1 MTVLVTIVVI
11 IIVVGAVAVLYDHQ
25 AKRHGRRTAARADR
39 TERENG
45 ESV

>member
-11 IIVVGAVAVLYDHQ
+11 IVVVAAVAVGYDHQ